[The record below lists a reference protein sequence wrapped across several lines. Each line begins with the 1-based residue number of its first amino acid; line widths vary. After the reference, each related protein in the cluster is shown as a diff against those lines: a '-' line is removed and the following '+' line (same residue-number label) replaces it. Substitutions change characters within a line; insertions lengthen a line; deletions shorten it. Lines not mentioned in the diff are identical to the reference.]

1 MFQAYKLLAAHL
13 LTRWWQWVIV
23 FWIGLAIALRLI
35 APSWNRIA
43 QDGDF
48 QFMPSSL
55 PSRVGQKMLDQGFP
69 EHRARSQ
76 LVIIAARSDEKMKG
90 ADIAIPLDI
99 ARQFMHASGVATYRR
114 MQEQY
119 KRAPSDQGKPPSA
132 VMERTDSLKLVLRFF
147 DEAIEL
153 DSAWFDVIKSA
164 IGEGPLLSHRL
175 AVAYW
180 DRAALHAMLGETEKA
195 QADSETARIL
205 DPGITS
211 TPDMTAR
218 PDFPWQTVLDVWTW
232 RDPVLGSKLGDASPN
247 AKLVALQLDVE
258 FISTKNV
265 QLLSQVEALIAAS
278 RELHQ
283 GVIEPGLEV
292 GVSGSAAVGGDM
304 LRAAAGSV
312 QQTEWVTVGM
322 ILIILAFVYRGPL
335 LVAIPIATIALSLLV
350 STSVISLLA
359 NDPMQA
365 REGRGLQVFTT
376 TRIFLVVLLFGAG
389 TDFCLFFIA
398 RCRELFSGNQNPSR
412 KQVQR
417 MVASSWHSV
426 HDALL
431 GSALTTIVGL
441 GLMYFSDFE
450 KFRFTGP
457 IIGLGL
463 TVTILV
469 CLTFTPAVVCGLGR
483 LAFWPTL
490 GQAREV
496 VSRSNASRW
505 KESDSRWI
513 PVWERFTDLIIA
525 RPIWTLGLCLLFLGI
540 PAIEGWRQG
549 NEVTYDFAKEL
560 SPQSPSRQGTRLVE
574 QYFNT
579 RDSSPLTVVVSRKE
593 SSSDEKELRAAIEK
607 LRRRLYVQ
615 GVTSVR
621 SLTDPLGDYPPERR
635 MSLFGQDA
643 WRRRLLENH
652 PMTQQLYV
660 ATNPDYAG
668 RIARLD
674 VLLEPS
680 PFSTEAEEI
689 LRSVQRELTLECL
702 DEESPWF
709 ESTFAC
715 TGTTPESRISRAL
728 PKPTNGEFKFW

>member
-1 MFQAYKLLAAHL
+1 M
-13 LTRWWQWVIV
+13 
-23 FWIGLAIALRLI
+23 
-35 APSWNRIA
+35 
-43 QDGDF
+43 D
-48 QFMPSSL
+48 
-55 PSRVGQKMLDQGFP
+55 
-69 EHRARSQ
+69 
-76 LVIIAARSDEKMKG
+76 
-90 ADIAIPLDI
+90 
-99 ARQFMHASGVATYRR
+99 
-114 MQEQY
+114 
-119 KRAPSDQGKPPSA
+119 
-132 VMERTDSLKLVLRFF
+132 RTDSLKLVLRFF

-180 DRAALHAMLGETEKA
+180 DRAAIHAMLGETEKA

-205 DPGITS
+205 DPRITS

-283 GVIEPGLEV
+283 GVVEPGLEV

-389 TDFCLFFIA
+389 TDFCFFFIA

-525 RPIWTLGLCLLFLGI
+525 RPIWTLGLCLLFW
-540 PAIEGWRQG
+540 ESR
-549 NEVTYDFAKEL
+549 
-560 SPQSPSRQGTRLVE
+560 PSRV
-574 QYFNT
+574 
-579 RDSSPLTVVVSRKE
+579 
-593 SSSDEKELRAAIEK
+593 
-607 LRRRLYVQ
+607 
-615 GVTSVR
+615 GVK
-621 SLTDPLGDYPPERR
+621 G
-635 MSLFGQDA
+635 M
-643 WRRRLLENH
+643 
-652 PMTQQLYV
+652 
-660 ATNPDYAG
+660 
-668 RIARLD
+668 
-674 VLLEPS
+674 
-680 PFSTEAEEI
+680 
-689 LRSVQRELTLECL
+689 
-702 DEESPWF
+702 
-709 ESTFAC
+709 
-715 TGTTPESRISRAL
+715 
-728 PKPTNGEFKFW
+728 K